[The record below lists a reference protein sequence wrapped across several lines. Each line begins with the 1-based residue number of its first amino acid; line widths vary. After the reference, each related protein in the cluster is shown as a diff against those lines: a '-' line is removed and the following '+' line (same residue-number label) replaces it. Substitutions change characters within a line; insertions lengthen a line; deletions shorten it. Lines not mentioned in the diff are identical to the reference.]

1 MATHSSNLAWE
12 IPRTEE
18 PEGLPSLGPLK
29 SQPWLSDQTTL
40 STRLT
45 ASYLLLQ
52 IFKWKHREVKQQVH
66 SHTARKWP
74 NQRSQFCTYL
84 WPWRNLILCH
94 GWVAFTLR
102 VYFVLHD
109 MGFDP
114 HVICDPIWW
123 LALYSE
129 LPLHT
134 LIQLSAGE
142 SPAGAVWPGRQGD
155 SLVPACDYMGGLGAS
170 SLLWVS
176 FPVN

>member
-18 PEGLPSLGPLK
+18 PEGLQSLGPLK

-66 SHTARKWP
+66 SHTARKWREVSSALTSDP
-74 NQRSQFCTYL
+74 GGTWFCVMDGWL
-84 WPWRNLILCH
+84 LLCGFILFYMTWDLTH
-94 GWVAFTLR
+94 
-102 VYFVLHD
+102 
-109 MGFDP
+109 MSS
-114 HVICDPIWW
+114 VIQSGDKPCIQTFLYIHLFSWAQVSLLLGQCD
-123 LALYSE
+123 LE
-129 LPLHT
+129 D
-134 LIQLSAGE
+134 
-142 SPAGAVWPGRQGD
+142 RGD

-170 SLLWVS
+170 FLLWVS